1 MSNTMKIHIGERTL
15 TATLVEN
22 SSTEALKDMLREKPL
37 TIHMH
42 DYGGMEKV
50 GSIGKNLPVND
61 EYIHAK
67 PCDLILYLGD
77 SFVIYYEPNSWK
89 FTRLG
94 KIENITPKELREIL
108 GRGDVTVTL
117 ELDEKE

>member
-42 DYGGMEKV
+42 DYAGMEKV

-61 EYIHAK
+61 EYIHVK

-117 ELDEKE
+117 ELDGKE